1 MKQNAFTS
9 FIVGSSIPVVIW
21 PLFGLAMA
29 AKRSGADLDFSMVDI
44 FVPLIF
50 GSFNSITNGIG
61 FNRTRKTMF
70 IAGAVLGLML
80 DSLGTFILHIP
91 ETVYGLVGHQVY
103 IMLIAGPIFYG
114 SVWSFVLHTLEKKIY
129 K

>member
-1 MKQNAFTS
+1 MKQNALTS

-21 PLFGLAMA
+21 PLFGLAVA
-29 AKRSGADLDFSMVDI
+29 ARRSGADLDFSMVGI
-44 FVPLIF
+44 FMPLIF
-50 GSFNSITNGIG
+50 GSFNSITYAIG

-70 IAGAVLGLML
+70 LSGAVLGLML
-80 DSLGTFILHIP
+80 ASLGTFILHIP
-91 ETVYGLVGHQVY
+91 ETVYGLVGNQKY
-103 IMLIAGPIFYG
+103 IMLLAGPIFYG

>member
-9 FIVGSSIPVVIW
+9 FIVASSIPVVIW

-29 AKRSGADLDFSMVDI
+29 ARRSGADLDFSMVGI
-44 FVPLIF
+44 FMPLIF
-50 GSFNSITNGIG
+50 GTFNSITFAIG
-61 FNRTRKTMF
+61 FTRTRKTMF
-70 IAGAVLGLML
+70 LSGAALGLIL
-80 DSLGTFILHIP
+80 ASLGVFILHVP
-91 ETVYGLVGHQVY
+91 ERVYGLVGNHIY

>member
-9 FIVGSSIPVVIW
+9 FIVASSIPVVIW

-29 AKRSGADLDFSMVDI
+29 ARRSGADLDFSMVGI
-44 FVPLIF
+44 FMPLIF
-50 GSFNSITNGIG
+50 GTFNSITFAIG
-61 FNRTRKTMF
+61 FTRTRKTVF
-70 IAGAVLGLML
+70 LSGAALGLML
-80 DSLGTFILHIP
+80 ASLGVFILHVP
-91 ETVYGLVGHQVY
+91 ERVYGLVGNQVY

-114 SVWSFVLHTLEKKIY
+114 SIWAFVLHTLEKKIF

>member
-1 MKQNAFTS
+1 LKQNALTS

-21 PLFGLAMA
+21 PLFGLAVA
-29 AKRSGADLDFSMVDI
+29 ARRSGADLDFSMVGI
-44 FVPLIF
+44 FMPLIF
-50 GSFNSITNGIG
+50 GSFNSITYAIG

-70 IAGAVLGLML
+70 LSGAVLGLML
-80 DSLGTFILHIP
+80 ASLGTFILHIP
-91 ETVYGLVGHQVY
+91 ETVYGLVGNQKY
-103 IMLIAGPIFYG
+103 IMLLAGPIFYG

>member
-1 MKQNAFTS
+1 MKQNALAS

-21 PLFGLAMA
+21 PLFGLAVA
-29 AKRSGADLDFSMVDI
+29 ARRSGADLDFSMVGI
-44 FVPLIF
+44 FMPLIF
-50 GSFNSITNGIG
+50 GSFNSITYAIG

-70 IAGAVLGLML
+70 LSGAVLGLML
-80 DSLGTFILHIP
+80 ASLGTFILHIP
-91 ETVYGLVGHQVY
+91 ETVYGLLGNQKY
-103 IMLIAGPIFYG
+103 IMLLAGPIFYG

>member
-1 MKQNAFTS
+1 MKQNVFTS
-9 FIVGSSIPVVIW
+9 FIVGSSIPIVIW
-21 PLFGLAMA
+21 PLFGLAVA
-29 AKRSGADLDFSMVDI
+29 ARRSGADLDFSMVGI

-50 GSFNSITNGIG
+50 GVFNSITCAIG

-70 IAGAVLGLML
+70 FSGAVLGLIL
-80 DSLGTFILHIP
+80 ASLGIFILHVP
-91 ETVYGLVGHQVY
+91 ERVYGLVGNQVY

-114 SVWSFVLHTLEKKIY
+114 SIWSFVLHTLEKKIY

>member
-9 FIVGSSIPVVIW
+9 FIVASSIPVVIW

-29 AKRSGADLDFSMVDI
+29 ARRSGADLDFSMVGI
-44 FVPLIF
+44 FMPLIF
-50 GSFNSITNGIG
+50 GTFNSITFAIG
-61 FNRTRKTMF
+61 FTRTRKTMF
-70 IAGAVLGLML
+70 LSGAALGLIL
-80 DSLGTFILHIP
+80 ASLGVFILHVP
-91 ETVYGLVGHQVY
+91 ERVYGLVGNQIY
-103 IMLIAGPIFYG
+103 IMLIAGPVFYG

>member
-1 MKQNAFTS
+1 MKQNALTS
-9 FIVGSSIPVVIW
+9 CIVAASIPVVIW
-21 PLFGLAMA
+21 PLFGLAVA
-29 AKRSGADLDFSMVDI
+29 ARRSGADLDFSMVGI
-44 FVPLIF
+44 FMPLIF
-50 GSFNSITNGIG
+50 GSFNSITNAIG

-80 DSLGTFILHIP
+80 ASLGTFILHIP

>member
-1 MKQNAFTS
+1 MKQNALTS

-21 PLFGLAMA
+21 PLFGLAVA
-29 AKRSGADLDFSMVDI
+29 ARRSGADLDFSMVGI
-44 FVPLIF
+44 FMPLIF
-50 GSFNSITNGIG
+50 GSFNSITYAIG

-70 IAGAVLGLML
+70 LSGAVLGLML
-80 DSLGTFILHIP
+80 ASLGTFILHIP
-91 ETVYGLVGHQVY
+91 ETVYGLLGNQKY
-103 IMLIAGPIFYG
+103 IMLLAGPIFYG